1 MWNENVKDTVYVL
14 WALMFCLQT
23 EWYYMGFPVL
33 IIGRKDGI
41 TADKNY
47 DDRKWGGSNKAV
59 LWKFTGAVYFGMKNK
74 QLNHQEERPLILTYR
89 DFLWYIL
96 ADWHIFYL

>member
-1 MWNENVKDTVYVL
+1 
-14 WALMFCLQT
+14 MFCLQT

-47 DDRKWGGSNKAV
+47 DDRK
-59 LWKFTGAVYFGMKNK
+59 
-74 QLNHQEERPLILTYR
+74 
-89 DFLWYIL
+89 
-96 ADWHIFYL
+96 